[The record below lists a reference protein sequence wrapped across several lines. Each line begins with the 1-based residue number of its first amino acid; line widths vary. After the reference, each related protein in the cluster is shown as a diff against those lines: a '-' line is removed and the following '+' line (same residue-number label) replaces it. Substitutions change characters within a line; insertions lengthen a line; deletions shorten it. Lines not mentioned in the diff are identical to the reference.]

1 MAAKKGL
8 TVESVIKYI
17 KEKWQVFGV
26 ASLFVF
32 VLQFLSTKILVSLV
46 LGLVLAALLPSDSV
60 KTVGK
65 KLQLVQEDK
74 EDGKK

>member
-1 MAAKKGL
+1 MAAKKGF

-60 KTVGK
+60 KKVGK
-65 KLQLVQEDK
+65 KLQLVK
-74 EDGKK
+74 EEE

>member
-46 LGLVLAALLPSDSV
+46 LGLILAALLPSDSV
-60 KTVGK
+60 KQVGK
-65 KLQLVQEDK
+65 KLQLVK
-74 EDGKK
+74 EDE